1 MHQEYLIQKYF
12 FLEKFHKLINQIYQK
27 LLLSNMKI
35 VLYVKNGWVISIY
48 WIFLARIF
56 ILFRYPL
63 HDSSDS
69 LK

>member
-48 WIFLARIF
+48 
-56 ILFRYPL
+56 
-63 HDSSDS
+63 
-69 LK
+69 